1 MNMLKIGYT
10 QFVFPV
16 NQGKRA
22 GRYEYITRVSL
33 FCQIS
38 QSTTI
43 RDFGHLAEWLDTL
56 VISIQNPDNTVFPLP
71 STVSKIF
78 LSSTARCPAVM
89 QGILCF
95 IALAEMVEKDLLSV
109 L

>member
-38 QSTTI
+38 QCTTI
-43 RDFGHLAEWLDTL
+43 RDFGRLAEWLDTL
-56 VISIQNPDNTVFPLP
+56 VISIQNPDNTVFPFP